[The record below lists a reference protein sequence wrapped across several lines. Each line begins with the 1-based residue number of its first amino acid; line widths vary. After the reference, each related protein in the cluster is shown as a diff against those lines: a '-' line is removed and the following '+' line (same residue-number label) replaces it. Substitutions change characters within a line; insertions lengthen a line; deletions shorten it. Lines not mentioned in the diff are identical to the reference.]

1 MPLSE
6 QDRRRLEQIEHALQ
20 MDDPELVAAFIPSR
34 MPTVQIVLS
43 CLMFV
48 SGGVVLIGGLV
59 TTHAYLITGG
69 LIGVAGAVIMVV
81 AAGRL
86 GRQLRR

>member
-6 QDRRRLEQIEHALQ
+6 QDRRTLDQIEHALE
-20 MDDPELVAAFIPSR
+20 MDDPELAAAFTPDR
-34 MPTVQIVLS
+34 LPAVQIVLH

-59 TTHAYLITGG
+59 TTHA
-69 LIGVAGAVIMVV
+69 
-81 AAGRL
+81 
-86 GRQLRR
+86 